1 MGLAASQAR
10 FLAITSR
17 KMNCEFQSMQIAQQK
32 LSVTR
37 DLQKAAQ
44 DYQSS
49 LNATKLI
56 WDTSD
61 TGVYD
66 LSYDIM
72 MNPSVLNEFDPFFI
86 TDVNGRIVLTKPM
99 FQAAVESGV
108 IDSSGNPMGLWVDKR
123 KKLGDSGY
131 ITRENGEASGKL
143 GAGEFK
149 EVYNSDGNI
158 CGYEYANKDKANDG
172 SRNAFLYQLGKV
184 NKIDMNMAD
193 NIINLGEAG
202 YTKSGIG
209 GKIYSK
215 NSANAMNTFAL
226 KEYMKTADY
235 SMRLASGN
243 SIPKDKT
250 AHDLVYGLNI
260 LSILNDSPPVK
271 SEFGK
276 VEKEHNKEDG
286 WNYVENPEDLDAGK
300 FVITKNGQA
309 LSATQA
315 KGLTLGDLLDGKYDI
330 TIKQNIKT
338 QEGQDIA
345 YENGEGSKTKF
356 ELILYNLAKLLG
368 YDTPSN
374 EYVGLNVDKESE
386 AALNQAYDF
395 TSLALTTVTNKSDEG
410 GVLKLCNI
418 AEDQNN
424 VIYGK
429 NGLYSLSLSNL
440 MKSFLTNFAVA
451 LEGFESPYNVKT
463 ESQKESHYVTNDPN
477 YRFIFKDEEAMTD
490 TLMLNADFYN
500 MLYNQI
506 ATCGACTDE
515 MKQEMVTDNEW
526 LQQQLKRGTLFIS
539 SLNTDGYYYQ
549 GAYTLNGHIQEVTDE
564 NAIAMA
570 ELEYNVQKSKL
581 NTKEESLELQM
592 KNLDMEISS
601 LTTEYDTVKNLI
613 SKSIEKVFTM
623 FST

>member
-61 TGVYD
+61 TCVYV
-66 LSYDIM
+66 LYYDIM

-276 VEKEHNKEDG
+276 VEKERQREDDVG
-286 WNYVENPEDLDAGK
+286 LGTVGVEIVIGIGIVFQQDGGIFLLCDGEVFLVFRLTHHKGLGARGRVGRLRRIAMDRDEYIGVVSIGDVGALAQFDELVGLARIDHLHIGEDL
-300 FVITKNGQA
+300 F
-309 LSATQA
+309 
-315 KGLTLGDLLDGKYDI
+315 DI
-330 TIKQNIKT
+330 
-338 QEGQDIA
+338 G
-345 YENGEGSKTKF
+345 
-356 ELILYNLAKLLG
+356 AKLQRDGQIKRLLG
-368 YDTPSN
+368 RHLAQGTGVLASVTRINDD
-374 EYVGLNVDKESE
+374 GLY
-386 AALNQAYDF
+386 L
-395 TSLALTTVTNKSDEG
+395 LAL
-410 GVLKLCNI
+410 LCPD
-418 AEDQNN
+418 AQRQH
-424 VIYGK
+424 K
-429 NGLYSLSLSNL
+429 N
-440 MKSFLTNFAVA
+440 
-451 LEGFESPYNVKT
+451 
-463 ESQKESHYVTNDPN
+463 
-477 YRFIFKDEEAMTD
+477 
-490 TLMLNADFYN
+490 
-500 MLYNQI
+500 
-506 ATCGACTDE
+506 
-515 MKQEMVTDNEW
+515 QE
-526 LQQQLKRGTLFIS
+526 K
-539 SLNTDGYYYQ
+539 
-549 GAYTLNGHIQEVTDE
+549 
-564 NAIAMA
+564 
-570 ELEYNVQKSKL
+570 
-581 NTKEESLELQM
+581 NTKSGNLSFYHIEFVYLCAK
-592 KNLDMEISS
+592 KNYLCSGFQS
-601 LTTEYDTVKNLI
+601 HKSNRFHLVRTHDT
-613 SKSIEKVFTM
+613 
-623 FST
+623 